1 MKAEA
6 TAGFPVD
13 LKLERCHLYRLEVG
27 IYISE
32 NNL

>member
-13 LKLERCHLYRLEVG
+13 LKLEHCRLYRLEVG
-27 IYISE
+27 VYKSKS
-32 NNL
+32 NL